1 MSGLDVAEALVQEQ
15 IRKSAPPRPAPPPG
29 MYLQLYRGAI
39 HAQGRLTPRDVLKGY
54 VDRIA
59 AMKLPGVVFHGFCED
74 LAGAWDGLATIAH
87 DRGLLALAS
96 WGLDAKDLSAT
107 RKGQLVGDVL
117 RRPSCA
123 AGLLDAEGQWDSDLG
138 AADDMDEAGARQL
151 VAAIQAK
158 APGAVVGDQPW
169 FAIEAHGDLRRT
181 ARPLDQGGVF
191 AGFPVDEFAPVCT
204 WGRFRQAYIYRQK
217 GAGYQSTFARMDREW
232 GHVAPAMKA
241 AGLDRPLRVT
251 LQAYGWLL
259 HEQVDAILQRGVREA
274 APVIL
279 WCDPW
284 PDAVTLRAIA
294 AVTWL
299 QREGYAR
306 AGVDARDA
314 VRSAQVV
321 LNARGARLTV
331 DGWWGEATHAAAGL

>member
-1 MSGLDVAEALVQEQ
+1 MSGLDVAEAAIQRGPRDTV
-15 IRKSAPPRPAPPPG
+15 PPRPVPPAG
-29 MYLQLYRGAI
+29 IYLQLYRGAI
-39 HAQGRLTPRDVLKGY
+39 HAKDRLTPRDVLKTY

-59 AMKLPGVVFHGFCED
+59 ALGLPGVVFHGFCED
-74 LAGAWDGLATIAH
+74 LAASWDGLATIAH

-96 WGLDAKDLSAT
+96 WGLDAKDLTAT

-117 RRPSCA
+117 ARPTCA
-123 AGLLDAEGQWDSDLG
+123 AGLLDAEGQWDGDTG
-138 AADDMDEAGARQL
+138 PADTMDAAGAVDLCAEIARR
-151 VAAIQAK
+151 

-169 FAIEAHGDLRRT
+169 YSAASHSRFPFA
-181 ARPLDQGGVF
+181 
-191 AGFPVDEFAPVCT
+191 EFGKVCT
-204 WGRFRQAYIYRQK
+204 WGRYRQAYIYRAK
-217 GAGYQSTFARMDREW
+217 GADYRPTFDRMDREW
-232 GHVAPAMKA
+232 TALRPKLAA
-241 AGLDRPLRVT
+241 AGVDRPLRVT

-279 WCDPW
+279 WCEPW
-284 PDAVTLRAIA
+284 PDAVALRAITA
-294 AVTWL
+294 AGWL

-306 AGVDARDA
+306 AGVEARDA